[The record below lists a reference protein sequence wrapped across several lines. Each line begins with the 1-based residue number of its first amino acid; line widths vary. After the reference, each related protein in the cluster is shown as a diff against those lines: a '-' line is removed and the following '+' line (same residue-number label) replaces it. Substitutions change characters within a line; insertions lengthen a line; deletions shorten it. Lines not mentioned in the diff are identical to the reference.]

1 MELNMN
7 KPSKQWKEFGQ
18 LIDIVDIRIGKQ
30 QRKLVK
36 LKKQYQ
42 DLLSIIEQKW
52 QQIEQQQQH
61 LKGLNVT
68 DESDALRLLFMRR
81 ESTKSAI
88 ESLFFDA
95 SINRQNAEE
104 VALEI
109 TEVEAEK
116 RRLEKRK
123 DALSE
128 LREELR
134 YVKS

>member
-1 MELNMN
+1 M
-7 KPSKQWKEFGQ
+7 
-18 LIDIVDIRIGKQ
+18 
-30 QRKLVK
+30 
-36 LKKQYQ
+36 
-42 DLLSIIEQKW
+42 EQKW

-61 LKGLNVT
+61 LKGLDVT
-68 DESDALRLLFMRR
+68 DEQNALRLLFMRR

-95 SINRQNAEE
+95 SINRQDAEE

-123 DALSE
+123 DALNE

>member
-42 DLLSIIEQKW
+42 ELLNIIEQKW
-52 QQIEQQQQH
+52 QQIEQHQQH
-61 LKGLNVT
+61 LKALNVK
-68 DESDALRLLFMRR
+68 DEPNALRLLFMRR

-95 SINRQNAEE
+95 SVNRQDAEE
-104 VALEI
+104 FALEI
-109 TEVEAEK
+109 AEVEAEK

-123 DALSE
+123 DALGE

>member
-1 MELNMN
+1 MN

-42 DLLSIIEQKW
+42 DLLSVIEQKW

-61 LKGLNVT
+61 LKGLNVI
-68 DESDALRLLFMRR
+68 DEPNALKLLFMRR

-95 SINRQNAEE
+95 SVNRQDAEE

-109 TEVEAEK
+109 AEVEAEK

-123 DALSE
+123 DALGE